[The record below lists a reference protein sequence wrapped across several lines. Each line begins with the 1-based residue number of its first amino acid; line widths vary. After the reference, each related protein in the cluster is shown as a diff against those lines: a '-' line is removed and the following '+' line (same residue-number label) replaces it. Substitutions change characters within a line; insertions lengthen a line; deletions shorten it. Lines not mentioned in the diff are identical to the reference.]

1 MARFDTTALVAQVKA
16 IPGVPDSQALLDDDR
31 ILRFANAVKN
41 QLVSLV
47 QSAVE
52 EYFVYSE
59 DYEIDV
65 NNSVIVI
72 PETASGMR
80 LREVYFLDSL
90 GGNVT
95 ISIPRRQL
103 EQLGN
108 DSNFFSDKT
117 FSYYLEN
124 DKVCFTPVPT
134 ETKYIRLYYYRMP
147 NELVAVSEGGIVGD
161 CEFANAVELRTLPPS
176 DWITNLDTDYLF
188 DVISPRA
195 PFNTKATVR
204 VNGISDKLL
213 YIDDPVERAMV
224 SPGDMIYR
232 KGEAPVLQYLP
243 QEAFYVLA
251 SGAASYILRAIGDVQ
266 GLAVIDAQYRAEQAS
281 LLKLISPRTVGS
293 PKKLIN
299 RNSVYT
305 ASRLSWTRR

>member
-59 DYEIDV
+59 DYEVDATD
-65 NNSVIVI
+65 SVIVI
-72 PETASGMR
+72 PEVASGMR
-80 LREVYFLDSL
+80 LREVYFLDSP
-90 GGNVT
+90 GGKIT
-95 ISIPRRQL
+95 IPIPRRQL
-103 EQLGN
+103 DQLG
-108 DSNFFSDKT
+108 SQSFFT
-117 FSYYLEN
+117 EGPTSYYLEN
-124 DKVCFTPVPT
+124 DKIKFYPELTDKRYV
-134 ETKYIRLYYYRMP
+134 RLYYYRMP
-147 NELVAVSEGGIVGD
+147 NELVAVTEGGIVGD
-161 CEFANAVELRTLPPS
+161 CEFPNAVELRTLPPS
-176 DWITNLDTDYLF
+176 SWIENLDTDYLF

-204 VNGISDKLL
+204 VNGVSDKLI
-213 YIDDPVERAMV
+213 YIDDPVERAQV
-224 SPGDMIYR
+224 VPGDMIYR
-232 KGEAPVLQYLP
+232 HGESPVLQYLP
-243 QEAFYVLA
+243 QESFYVLA

-266 GLAVIDAQYRAEQAS
+266 GLAVIDAQYKAEQAS
-281 LLKLISPRTVGS
+281 LLKLISPRSVGS

-299 RNSVYT
+299 RNSAFA
-305 ASRLSWTRR
+305 ASRLSWNRR